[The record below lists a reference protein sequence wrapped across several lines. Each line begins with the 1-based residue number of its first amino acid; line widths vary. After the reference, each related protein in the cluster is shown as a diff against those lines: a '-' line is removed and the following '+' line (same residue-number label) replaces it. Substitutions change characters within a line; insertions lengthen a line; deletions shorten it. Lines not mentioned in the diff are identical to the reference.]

1 MAENGRSAPG
11 RGQLL
16 TTLGLVAAVAVLA
29 THHEGLPFWLGSLL
43 GVAAV
48 LGCLV
53 CFDAPRGGWQWLLA
67 VVGFCTS
74 FLFAGQFLIALLT

>member
-1 MAENGRSAPG
+1 MAS
-11 RGQLL
+11 
-16 TTLGLVAAVAVLA
+16 
-29 THHEGLPFWLGSLL
+29 GSLL

-67 VVGFCTS
+67 VVCFCTS
-74 FLFAGQFLIALLT
+74 FLFAGQFLIALLS